1 MKLEDVIGNIKKLQA
16 LQGRYSEGYSDLEVN
31 MEAGFRKLNQ
41 GDKEALLRW
50 INENEITCFHV
61 NGYGWEDGLSINLI
75 DEKITEIIGDKS
87 IEEIVSLKGDENRFT
102 LFEKYLNEK
111 LGDDEHLK
119 EDKYW
124 SSVVFERL
132 VGEMQRDS
140 NRHTPSP

>member
-1 MKLEDVIGNIKKLQA
+1 MKLEEVIGNIKKLQG
-16 LQGRYSEGYSDLEVN
+16 LQGRYSQEDSDLELN
-31 MEAGFRKLNQ
+31 LEAGFRKLNQ
-41 GDKEALLRW
+41 GDMETLLRW
-50 INENEITCFHV
+50 INENEVTCFHV
-61 NGYGWEDGLSINLI
+61 NGYGWEDSLSINLI

-102 LFEKYLNEK
+102 LFEKFLNEK
-111 LGDDEHLK
+111 LGDNEHLK

-124 SSVVFERL
+124 FSVVFERL

>member
-1 MKLEDVIGNIKKLQA
+1 
-16 LQGRYSEGYSDLEVN
+16 
-31 MEAGFRKLNQ
+31 MET
-41 GDKEALLRW
+41 LLRW
-50 INENEITCFHV
+50 INENEVTCFHV
-61 NGYGWEDGLSINLI
+61 NGYGWEDSLSINLI

-102 LFEKYLNEK
+102 LFEKFLNEK
-111 LGDDEHLK
+111 LGDEKHLK